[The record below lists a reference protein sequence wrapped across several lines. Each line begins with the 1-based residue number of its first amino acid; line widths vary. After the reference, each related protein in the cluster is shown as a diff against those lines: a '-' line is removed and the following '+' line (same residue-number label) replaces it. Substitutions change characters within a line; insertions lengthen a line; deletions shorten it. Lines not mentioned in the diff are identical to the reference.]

1 MFFSQEE
8 KLRFEIIDVF
18 KNYSPVTANSVKINT
33 QPIYN
38 DTLQEKI
45 ISNKPI
51 LSRNILLKELID
63 FEYPSKF
70 HSDQLSPYLGNYAFI
85 KLGSHRFFQ
94 TKLHYNNGLSVRH
107 NSGVYIESSS
117 ENYSFKNPYYKKHN
131 GDFFRQIQLYTTRFL
146 NEKVL

>member
-1 MFFSQEE
+1 MKYIYIILLLPYVFFSQEE

-18 KNYSPVTANSVKINT
+18 KNYSPVIANSIKINT

-51 LSRNILLKELID
+51 LTRNILLKELSH

-70 HSDQLSPYLGNYAFI
+70 HSNQLSPYLGNYAFI
-85 KLGSHRFFQ
+85 ELGSHRFFQ
-94 TKLHYNNGLSVRH
+94 TKL
-107 NSGVYIESSS
+107 
-117 ENYSFKNPYYKKHN
+117 
-131 GDFFRQIQLYTTRFL
+131 QAQTFL
-146 NEKVL
+146 NILV